1 MIAWTLTGIVITASF
16 IDLGVGLVATLAGD
30 AFRAIRGSHGGEVSR

>member
-1 MIAWTLTGIVITASF
+1 MAAAWTLAGIVITASF

-30 AFRAIRGSHGGEVSR
+30 ALRAMRGTGSA